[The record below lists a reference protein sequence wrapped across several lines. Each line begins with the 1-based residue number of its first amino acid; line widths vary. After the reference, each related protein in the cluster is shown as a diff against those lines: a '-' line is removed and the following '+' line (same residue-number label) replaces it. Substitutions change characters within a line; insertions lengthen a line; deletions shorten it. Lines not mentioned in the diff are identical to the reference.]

1 MKQIG
6 KLIERGYDCDRLA
19 RGDKLLIG
27 NGVYGFR
34 GTIDENR
41 AADCVALNAACF
53 YDKNGDNWRET
64 VNMPN
69 PLWATLSANERTLD
83 GNYVTEHT
91 ETLDL
96 SCGVYTRV
104 TKYNVDGTNVT
115 FVSERFFDQ
124 TDYNLLACKRTVT
137 ADKPTEITLTC
148 GIDCD
153 VWNISGKHFDVT
165 ESSHSPLSVKCTTN
179 EGKHLSVILR
189 NVCEIPSQNGA
200 CDGIIYDRFT
210 TRGTT
215 LEVTSFAVLSHD
227 GAEKEV
233 PTTAPYYDKLRRAND
248 EWWTAKWDVSRVEIE
263 DTLGSQ
269 LAVDYSVYQLIV
281 YAPRIDGMSIGARGL
296 SGQTYKGAIFW
307 DTEMFMLPF
316 YMTTDTRAARRLVEY
331 RINTLDGAL
340 AKAKYY
346 GYDGAFFA
354 WESQEG
360 GFDACSDFNVTDVF
374 TGRPVRTYFKDKQVH
389 ISADI
394 AVALYNYFAKTD
406 DIDIFAEDGLR
417 LLLECAKFYNSY
429 AYYNHNKDR
438 FELLDVIGP
447 DEYHERVN
455 NNVYTNYM
463 AYETVD
469 VFFRALAVVK
479 HRLPDLYAQVA
490 ADKRTLVA
498 LRKFRRKLYLP
509 QPNKDGVIEQFDGYF
524 RLEDVD
530 VATVRERLV
539 KPNEYWGGSGGV
551 ATATRVIKQADVI
564 AAMVVLPH
572 RFDKKVVKANY
583 EFYLPYT
590 EHGSSL
596 SASMYAQCASLVGC
610 ADESY
615 EWFIRTANVDMVGGG
630 KKYAGKVYIGGT
642 HPAACGGAWL
652 TLQNGYAAKSD
663 GSRLPEQVSEV
674 VVHTEHGTKS
684 VCRS

>member
-1 MKQIG
+1 MKPIG
-6 KLIERGYDCDRLA
+6 KLTENGYDCDRLA

-69 PLWATLSANERTLD
+69 PLWAKLAVNGHELD
-83 GNYVTEHT
+83 GAFVVDHT
-91 ETLDL
+91 ETLDI
-96 SCGVYTRV
+96 SDGVYTRT
-104 TKYNVDGTNVT
+104 TKYNVDGANVT

-124 TDYNLLACKRTVT
+124 TNYNLLVCKRSVS
-137 ADKPTEITLTC
+137 ADKPVEIALSC

-165 ESSHSPLSVKCTTN
+165 KTSLSPLSVVCTTN
-179 EGKHLSVILR
+179 ENKHLSVILH
-189 NVCEIPSQNGA
+189 NVCEISSQSGT
-200 CDGIIYDRFT
+200 CDNIVFDKFT
-210 TRGTT
+210 TNGTT
-215 LEVTSFAVLSHD
+215 LEVTSFAILSHN
-227 GAEKEV
+227 GAGKEV
-233 PTTAPYYDKLRRAND
+233 PLSALDYDKLSRANK
-248 EWWTAKWDVSRVEIE
+248 EWWSAKWDVSRVEIN
-263 DTLGSQ
+263 DCLDSQ

-316 YMTTDTRAARRLVEY
+316 YLATDIRAARQLVRY
-331 RINTLDGAL
+331 RINTLDGAI
-340 AKAKYY
+340 AKANYY
-346 GYDGAFFA
+346 GYEGAFYA

-394 AVALYNYFAKTD
+394 AVALYNYFVQTD
-406 DIDIFAEDGLR
+406 DIDILADGGLK

-429 AYYNHNKDR
+429 AYYNHNNDR

-463 AYETVD
+463 AYEAVD
-469 VFFRALAVVK
+469 VFFKALSVAK
-479 HRLPDLYAQVA
+479 RRLPDLYAEIA
-490 ADKRTLVA
+490 ADKRTLAA
-498 LRKFRRKLYLP
+498 LKKFRRKLYLP
-509 QPNKDGVIEQFDGYF
+509 QPDENGVIEQFDGYF

-530 VATVRERLV
+530 VATVRGRLV

-572 RFDKKVVKANY
+572 RFDKRTVRANY

-615 EWFIRTANVDMVGGG
+615 EWFVRTANVDMVGGG

-642 HPAACGGAWL
+642 HPAACGGTWL
-652 TLQNGYAAKSD
+652 TLYNGYAAKSD
-663 GSRLPEQVSEV
+663 GSGLPTQVTDV
-674 VVHTEHGTKS
+674 VVHTERGTIH
-684 VCRS
+684 VCRD